1 MKYRNTCSLAV
12 LAGAAAVATT
22 GSASAQTVQVGVGA
36 EYSTGS
42 YGGTGDTT
50 IYEVPVT
57 FRVRTGDWSFRVR
70 VPFASV
76 EGPGGVVPGAAD
88 DNGGDRSGNSGSGSS
103 GGSGGSGG
111 GGGTDDPIDPTL
123 GEVIGG
129 VSSSGLADISLS
141 ASYSHDLGADNYL
154 DLTGRVTLPTGDE
167 EKDLGT
173 GETDYTLLA
182 EVGHDFDGAGIYA
195 FGGYKLRGG
204 ATRTDGAQFG
214 AGGYFRPMD
223 GVVAGIDAGWSESS
237 INGLDQSADLTAYGS
252 FSLSK
257 DWRLSVYALT
267 GLTDNAPDFGTGFTL
282 TWRADMRRPTED

>member
-76 EGPGGVVPGAAD
+76 EGPGGIVPGAAD
-88 DNGGDRSGNSGSGSS
+88 DNGGDRSGNSGSGNS
-103 GGSGGSGG
+103 GSGG
-111 GGGTDDPIDPTL
+111 GGEDDDEIDPTL

-141 ASYSHDLGADNYL
+141 ASYSHDLGGDNYL

-167 EKDLGT
+167 AKDLGT

-204 ATRTDGAQFG
+204 ASRADGAQFG

-257 DWRLSVYALT
+257 DWRLSV
-267 GLTDNAPDFGTGFTL
+267 
-282 TWRADMRRPTED
+282 